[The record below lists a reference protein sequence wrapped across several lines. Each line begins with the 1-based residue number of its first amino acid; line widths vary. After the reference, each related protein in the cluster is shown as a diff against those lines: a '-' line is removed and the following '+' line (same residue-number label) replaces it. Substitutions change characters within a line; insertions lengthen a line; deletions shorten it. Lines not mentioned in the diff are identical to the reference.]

1 MTLVPDAFSSVA
13 WRGLGGVGVDGS
25 PSCQW
30 TIWGL
35 QWLFGLV
42 WEVRKL
48 LHSTLNDFAFF
59 FIWPPPH
66 DLWDFSSLIGDWTWA
81 LGSESLGLTGLPG
94 NTIFKN
100 TVFKKLYILYWG
112 IADKQYCGSFRWTVK
127 RLSHTYPF
135 LLIYSF
141 SETFAHLPQLFCW
154 WEEKWFMVTAVLPD
168 DFRSG
173 TDMPVKNV

>member
-1 MTLVPDAFSSVA
+1 MKAFWKQLRFVWFLQDAEIDHPANDPCPWCLLQCSLA
-13 WRGLGGVGVDGS
+13 WPGWSGGRWLSQLPVD
-25 PSCQW
+25 
-30 TIWGL
+30 
-35 QWLFGLV
+35 
-42 WEVRKL
+42 
-48 LHSTLNDFAFF
+48 HFF
-59 FIWPPPH
+59 FCFWPTPH

-100 TVFKKLYILYWG
+100 TGFKKLYILYGG

-127 RLSHTYPF
+127 RLSHTYPS
-135 LLIYSF
+135 LLIHSF

-154 WEEKWFMVTAVLPD
+154 WEEKWFMVTAILPD